1 MRQMSVASDD
11 ASRAQSYN
19 IMLLEPNLKVLNVDE
34 CYLSNEDGCKMGVSI
49 WADLW
54 PLLWSGAAMNTDHVD
69 HEH

>member
-1 MRQMSVASDD
+1 
-11 ASRAQSYN
+11 
-19 IMLLEPNLKVLNVDE
+19 MLDKWVRPALVLRDMQFTHTLDE
-34 CYLSNEDGCKMGVSI
+34 GFRTGVSI